1 MSKKSA
7 VLRGLPAV
15 YAANLLDGII
25 FGAIKMAHME
35 DPKRT
40 MQSISECVLSIFAIE
55 GVPYRTLLT
64 TYYRMEAAFL
74 NTNRIDEQN
83 D

>member
-25 FGAIKMAHME
+25 FGAIKMAHTE
-35 DPKRT
+35 NPART
-40 MQSISECVLSIFAIE
+40 MKSISESVLSVFAIK
-55 GVPYRTLLT
+55 GVPSQTLLT
-64 TYYRMEAAFL
+64 TYYRMESAFL
-74 NTNRIDEQN
+74 NNNASDGN
-83 D
+83 

>member
-40 MQSISECVLSIFAIE
+40 MKSISKCVLSNFDIK
-55 GVPYRTLLT
+55 GVSYLTLIT
-64 TYYRMEAAFL
+64 TYYRMENAFL